1 MERYEISVEE
11 RKKTGKG
18 VSRRLRREGLIP
30 GVIYGREIDSKPLT
44 VDPEDIKNKV
54 NTNAII
60 DLKIGEDEEKTTM
73 IKDFQKDV
81 IKNKI
86 IHVDFQQIFMDEKI
100 TVTVPV
106 NIIGDSIGVQ
116 EGGVLQQL
124 MREIEI
130 EALPADI
137 PEKLDLDI
145 SELDV
150 GDSLQVKDIEVP
162 EDIELMTSLDD
173 VIVTVVTPSEEI
185 EEEVEEELEEEFVEP
200 EVIGEEGEEL
210 EEGEE
215 REEEAGE
222 EEQEHR
228 DYM

>member
-162 EDIELMTSLDD
+162 EDIELMTSLGD

>member
-73 IKDFQKDV
+73 IKDYQKDV
-81 IKNKI
+81 IKGKI